1 VFFLVASNQDARFV
15 FLGAYLVMSIQNK
28 FVLRYHLDGHV
39 RFQIPAQIC
48 NVDVAK
54 TVTNGISGIDGVYRV
69 HIYRSQQ
76 KLSIRYNDSACDF
89 KSLAKQLFNLLAD
102 LEKNGA
108 LNPRPPSVSAG
119 WKEKVSA
126 KMDNFS
132 ATRWAKEKFGAA
144 KETVQAAKIIT
155 KLGMKQPKSF
165 MKDPE
170 KAIIDFLND
179 ILVLF
184 LVKLHWND
192 ITQHWLIKPLKHRYE
207 WMALFYMFFLLVR
220 SRKQK

>member
-1 VFFLVASNQDARFV
+1 MA
-15 FLGAYLVMSIQNK
+15 IQK
-28 FVLRYHLDGHV
+28 EFVLRYRVDGHV
-39 RFQIPAQIC
+39 RFQIPTQIC

-54 TVTNGISGIDGVYRV
+54 AVTDGISGIDGVYRV
-69 HIYRSQQ
+69 NLYRSQQ
-76 KLSIRYNDSACDF
+76 KLSIRFEESVCDF

-102 LEKNGA
+102 LEKNGDLKPKPVA
-108 LNPRPPSVSAG
+108 KSVP
-119 WKEKVSA
+119 WKEKA
-126 KMDNFS
+126 KSKLDAFK
-132 ATRWAKEKFGAA
+132 ATRWAKEKFGDA

-155 KLGMKQPKSF
+155 KLGMKKPTAF

-179 ILVLF
+179 ILVIF
-184 LVKLHWND
+184 LIRLHWNN
-192 ITQHWLIKPLKHRYE
+192 ITQQWLVKPLKHRYE

>member
-1 VFFLVASNQDARFV
+1 
-15 FLGAYLVMSIQNK
+15 MSIQK
-28 FVLRYHLDGHV
+28 EFVLRYREDGHV

-54 TVTNGISGIDGVYRV
+54 AVTDGISDIDGVYRV
-69 HIYRSQQ
+69 KLYRNQQ
-76 KLSIRYNDSACDF
+76 KLAIRFQESVCDF
-89 KSLAKQLFNLLAD
+89 KSLAKQLFDLLTD
-102 LEKNGA
+102 LEARDA
-108 LNPRPPSVSAG
+108 LKPKPVSKSAL
-119 WKEKVSA
+119 WKEKA
-126 KMDNFS
+126 KSKLDDFK
-132 ATRWAKEKFGAA
+132 ATRWVKEKFGDA

-155 KLGMKQPKSF
+155 KLGMKKPKAF

-170 KAIIDFLND
+170 KAVIDFFND

-184 LVKLHWND
+184 LIRLHWND
-192 ITQHWLIKPLKHRYE
+192 ITQHWLLKPLKHRYE